1 MLIEYG
7 ANVNQMNAAGQ
18 TPLILV
24 AVGGHDELTKVLL
37 EAGADPRTTNSHGQT
52 ALDIA
57 TAMEKIVICPH
68 YLDDRVLKTLHVY
81 MYILC
86 VCFCL
91 ISRVW
96 LHPGLGCILWW
107 DFVSTLQLV

>member
-1 MLIEYG
+1 MIHNHAILLPTASLSGNAAVARVLIEYG

-18 TPLILV
+18 TPLILA

-57 TAMEKIVICPH
+57 KAMEKIVICPH
-68 YLDDRVLKTLHVY
+68 YLDDGV
-81 MYILC
+81 
-86 VCFCL
+86 
-91 ISRVW
+91 
-96 LHPGLGCILWW
+96 
-107 DFVSTLQLV
+107 